1 MDASETAGASGGSG
15 KDKET
20 VKVVVRCRPLF
31 GKELV
36 EGRKSIVTLDSAA
49 ALISLKCPDNGQ
61 IKSFTFDSVY
71 DESTSQRQF
80 YDESGYPLVESIFDG
95 YNGTI
100 FAYGQTGCGKTH
112 TMQGKDLPPELR
124 GVIPLSFDHIF
135 DTINADTTREYM
147 VRASYLEIYNEDI
160 RDLLSDDAKKK
171 LGLKESADGTVYVK
185 DLTEVVVRDVESM
198 NNVMNRGFKNRT
210 VGATLMN
217 EGSSRSHS
225 IFTVVVE
232 TNETI
237 GGQDHF
243 KAGKLNL
250 VDLAGSERQSK
261 TGATGNRLKEGC
273 KINLSLSA
281 LGNVI
286 SALVDGKGKHI
297 PYRDSKLT
305 RLLQDSLGGNTKTLM
320 VAAVSPADY
329 NYDETLSTLRY
340 ANRAKNIKNKPVVNE
355 DPKDAKLREYKEEI
369 ERLRKMLE
377 SQSQSRGGELGSS
390 SGMGTPSR
398 PLSPRSGS
406 GSGSRSNGTEDLA
419 KEREEIAKYQQEAA
433 EMLEC
438 AKHMMDEANA
448 LQTQHQR
455 QQTDP
460 GSDASTEIQ
469 AQAGKRKTSGVLG
482 NLPPLLGLFGKQD
495 QQMTPGRPRSA
506 GNNSMMTSNGGDVVT
521 SVYVAKGDDAAIK
534 QAMQEA
540 AQIDAQAKAMMVK
553 AEEMMKEA
561 AQRQSARH
569 VEVVVKEVIPDTH
582 VKERDELRELNQTIL
597 NQRDRIGQELEQTQ
611 VAMEAYVREK
621 EMLHAKLKKIESH
634 ILGGASGSSSTRGSI
649 SAGNDADSEVT
660 LLKQQVEYRRAQ
672 IKLREKAK
680 KQAKNEAMRRALELE
695 KQQVEEELKTA
706 QEAAQA
712 SLAAARKKEAK
723 YKAKLEATRQE
734 IADLNSEFERERE
747 NMLDTIREQTKEAK
761 LLEQLV
767 ELFLPQN
774 ELVKV
779 WERAVWSE
787 EREEW
792 NLPKLKPRS
801 DFHTI
806 KLPTLPL
813 GGGGGSAGIESGG
826 AEVVSDDEDNTRQG
840 SAGAAG
846 NSTVRSSG
854 SSSSAKRR
862 KSGVSR
868 QASHGGAIIPYDNES
883 LMATHTPATSSR
895 LPSAVHTSRP
905 DSKAVTRGVSPHNSS
920 NGSKERQKHKDK
932 TSGPSVS
939 RQPQE
944 DQEQPQIA
952 GAYEAPGAGH
962 YFPAEE
968 DLLAPL
974 SAEYQPR
981 DRLQSRQGSR
991 QDSRQEK
998 NRRTTSNGGNSRG
1011 APSGLGQLDHTPP
1024 SIVAATEKT
1033 RSSSR
1038 GDSGG
1043 RQGNHRHHRHRDRK
1057 DRQQDDEAG
1066 AGNDEWVDAGDGTLA
1081 PITKKKSSKH
1091 SKKKNERRD
1100 KSEPTENDE
1109 DTAPPTDSTNEHYS
1123 SLRRPSFRSLDD
1135 LL

>member
-1 MDASETAGASGGSG
+1 MDPNETAGPSSGNS

-36 EGRKSIVTLDSAA
+36 EGRKSIVTLDQAA

-71 DESTSQRQF
+71 DENTSQRQF

-112 TMQGKDLPPELR
+112 TMQGKDSPPELR

-160 RDLLSDDAKKK
+160 RDLLNDDAKKK
-171 LGLKESADGTVYVK
+171 LDLKESADGTVYVK
-185 DLTEVVVRDVESM
+185 DLTEIVVRDVESM
-198 NNVMNRGFKNRT
+198 NSVMSRGFKNRT

-232 TNETI
+232 TSETI

-340 ANRAKNIKNKPVVNE
+340 ANRAKNIKNKPIVNE

-377 SQSQSRGGELGSS
+377 SQTQSRGNELGTSS
-390 SGMGTPSR
+390 RMGTPSR
-398 PLSPRSGS
+398 PLSS
-406 GSGSRSNGTEDLA
+406 SNSADLA
-419 KEREEIAKYQQEAA
+419 KERQEIAKYQQEAA
-433 EMLEC
+433 EMLER
-438 AKHMMDEANA
+438 AKWMMDEAKV
-448 LQTQHQR
+448 L
-455 QQTDP
+455 
-460 GSDASTEIQ
+460 Q
-469 AQAGKRKTSGVLG
+469 AQNQPDPAKDSEIAVQKQKSSGVLG
-482 NLPPLLGLFGKQD
+482 NLPPLLGLFGKQEARPEPVASTVS
-495 QQMTPGRPRSA
+495 TP
-506 GNNSMMTSNGGDVVT
+506 
-521 SVYVAKGDDAAIK
+521 VAEGPAIK
-534 QAMQEA
+534 QAMHEA
-540 AQIDAQAKAMMVK
+540 AQIDAQAKEMMAK
-553 AEEMMKEA
+553 AEAMMKEA
-561 AQRQSARH
+561 AQRQIAQQ
-569 VEVVVKEVIPDTH
+569 VQVVVKEVIPDSH
-582 VKERDELRELNQTIL
+582 AKERDELRELNQAIL
-597 NQRDRIGQELEQTQ
+597 NQRDRIGQQLEQTQ
-611 VAMEAYVREK
+611 VTMEAYLREK

-634 ILGGASGSSSTRGSI
+634 ILGGASSSSSTRGSVN
-649 SAGNDADSEVT
+649 GHDADSEVA

-706 QEAAQA
+706 QEVAQA

-723 YKAKLEATRQE
+723 YKAKLDATRQE

-747 NMLDTIREQTKEAK
+747 NLLDTIREQTKESK

-787 EREEW
+787 ERGEW

-801 DFHTI
+801 DFHMI
-806 KLPTLPL
+806 KLPTL
-813 GGGGGSAGIESGG
+813 GGAGIESGG
-826 AEVVSDDEDNTRQG
+826 AEVVSEEDVNGRQG
-840 SAGAAG
+840 SAGATSHA
-846 NSTVRSSG
+846 TVRSLG
-854 SSSSAKRR
+854 SSSSTKRR

-868 QASHGGAIIPYDNES
+868 QSSQNAVISPYEEGFTS
-883 LMATHTPATSSR
+883 QTPATTAR
-895 LPSAVHTSRP
+895 LPSAIHTSRP
-905 DSKAVTRGVSPHNSS
+905 DGKAALVSRGMSPHNSS
-920 NGSKERQKHKDK
+920 NGSKERRKIKEK
-932 TSGPSVS
+932 SSGTSGLPVS
-939 RQPQE
+939 QYQRQPQ
-944 DQEQPQIA
+944 DQEPQLA
-952 GAYEAPGAGH
+952 SAYEAPGASH
-962 YFPAEE
+962 YFPGDD
-968 DLLAPL
+968 DLLTPL
-974 SAEYQPR
+974 SGEYQPR

-991 QDSRQEK
+991 QDSRQ
-998 NRRTTSNGGNSRG
+998 RSGSISGNSR
-1011 APSGLGQLDHTPP
+1011 AGLGQLEHTPP
-1024 SIVAATEKT
+1024 AATVEKT

-1038 GDSGG
+1038 GDSGS
-1043 RQGNHRHHRHRDRK
+1043 RQGNHRHRHKDRK
-1057 DRQQDDEAG
+1057 ERQEDEGA
-1066 AGNDEWVDAGDGTLA
+1066 AGNEWVENGEVPA
-1081 PITKKKSSKH
+1081 TKRKSKH
-1091 SKKKNERRD
+1091 SKKKKERRD
-1100 KSEPTENDE
+1100 KAENGE
-1109 DTAPPTDSTNEHYS
+1109 VPADSVNDHYS
-1123 SLRRPSFRSLDD
+1123 SLRRPSFRSVSPIETKSRKSNEN
-1135 LL
+1135 

>member
-1 MDASETAGASGGSG
+1 MDASEAAVVGSGGGGSG

-36 EGRKSIVTLDSAA
+36 EGRKSIITLDAAA
-49 ALISLKCPDNGQ
+49 ALISLKCPGNGQ

-112 TMQGKDLPPELR
+112 TMQGKDSPPELR

-160 RDLLSDDAKKK
+160 RDLLNDDTKKK
-171 LGLKESADGTVYVK
+171 LDLKESAEGTVYVK
-185 DLTEVVVRDVESM
+185 DLTEIVVRDVESM
-198 NNVMNRGFKNRT
+198 NN
-210 VGATLMN
+210 N

-232 TNETI
+232 TSETI

-340 ANRAKNIKNKPVVNE
+340 ANRAKNIKNKPIVNE

-377 SQSQSRGGELGSS
+377 SQSQSRGSEMGTSSGMSTPSRLLDSS
-390 SGMGTPSR
+390 SGSR
-398 PLSPRSGS
+398 ISAG
-406 GSGSRSNGTEDLA
+406 GDDNAVLA
-419 KEREEIAKYQQEAA
+419 KEREEIAKYQQKAT
-433 EMLEC
+433 EMLER
-438 AKHMMDEANA
+438 AKRMMDEATA
-448 LQTQHQR
+448 LQVQHQV
-455 QQTDP
+455 QQSNPANDP
-460 GSDASTEIQ
+460 
-469 AQAGKRKTSGVLG
+469 V
-482 NLPPLLGLFGKQD
+482 
-495 QQMTPGRPRSA
+495 
-506 GNNSMMTSNGGDVVT
+506 GGDAGAPGQSRQKNSGELAAGYT
-521 SVYVAKGDDAAIK
+521 PLSKEEESAIK
-534 QAMQEA
+534 KVMDEA
-540 AQIDAQAKAMMVK
+540 ARIDAQAKEMMAKAEAMMQ
-553 AEEMMKEA
+553 EA
-561 AQRQSARH
+561 AHREDSVKQT
-569 VEVVVKEVIPDTH
+569 EVVVKEVIPEAH
-582 VKERDELRELNQTIL
+582 VKERDELRELNQEIL
-597 NQRDRIGQELEQTQ
+597 NQRNRIGQELEQTQ
-611 VAMEAYVREK
+611 VAMEAYLREK

-634 ILGGASGSSSTRGSI
+634 ILGGTSGSSSTRGLG
-649 SAGNDADSEVT
+649 ADKDADSEVA
-660 LLKQQVEYRRAQ
+660 LLKQQVEHRRTQ

-712 SLAAARKKEAK
+712 NLAAARKKEAK
-723 YKAKLEATRQE
+723 HRAKLEATRQE
-734 IADLNSEFERERE
+734 IADLNGEFERERE
-747 NMLDTIREQTKEAK
+747 NLLDTIREQTKEAK

-787 EREEW
+787 DREEW

-806 KLPTLPL
+806 KLPTLSL
-813 GGGGGSAGIESGG
+813 GGGGSGGIESGG
-826 AEVVSDDEDNTRQG
+826 AEVVSD
-840 SAGAAG
+840 
-846 NSTVRSSG
+846 
-854 SSSSAKRR
+854 
-862 KSGVSR
+862 
-868 QASHGGAIIPYDNES
+868 
-883 LMATHTPATSSR
+883 
-895 LPSAVHTSRP
+895 
-905 DSKAVTRGVSPHNSS
+905 
-920 NGSKERQKHKDK
+920 
-932 TSGPSVS
+932 
-939 RQPQE
+939 
-944 DQEQPQIA
+944 
-952 GAYEAPGAGH
+952 
-962 YFPAEE
+962 EE
-968 DLLAPL
+968 I
-974 SAEYQPR
+974 
-981 DRLQSRQGSR
+981 
-991 QDSRQEK
+991 
-998 NRRTTSNGGNSRG
+998 N
-1011 APSGLGQLDHTPP
+1011 
-1024 SIVAATEKT
+1024 
-1033 RSSSR
+1033 
-1038 GDSGG
+1038 G
-1043 RQGNHRHHRHRDRK
+1043 RQGT
-1057 DRQQDDEAG
+1057 
-1066 AGNDEWVDAGDGTLA
+1066 NDEYLEGENGISTH
-1081 PITKKKSSKH
+1081 TSKKKSSKH
-1091 SKKKNERRD
+1091 SKKKKERRD
-1100 KSEPTENDE
+1100 KSELPDE
-1109 DTAPPTDSTNEHYS
+1109 DTTPPIDSFRDHYS
-1123 SLRRPSFRSLDD
+1123 SLRRPSFRSLGDH
-1135 LL
+1135 L

>member
-1 MDASETAGASGGSG
+1 MDEAAPSSGNG

-36 EGRKSIVTLDSAA
+36 EGRKSIVTLDQAA

-61 IKSFTFDSVY
+61 VKSFTFDSVY

-112 TMQGKDLPPELR
+112 TMQGKDSPPELR

-171 LGLKESADGTVYVK
+171 LDLKESADGTVYVK
-185 DLTEVVVRDVESM
+185 ELTEVVVRDVQSM

-232 TNETI
+232 TSETI

-340 ANRAKNIKNKPVVNE
+340 ANRAKNIKNKPIVNE

-377 SQSQSRGGELGSS
+377 SQSQSRGTELGTS
-390 SGMGTPSR
+390 SGMAT
-398 PLSPRSGS
+398 PRSGS
-406 GSGSRSNGTEDLA
+406 GSGSRTNGTAELA
-419 KEREEIAKYQQEAA
+419 KEREEITKYQQEAA
-433 EMLEC
+433 EMLEQ
-438 AKHMMDEANA
+438 AKRMMDEAKA
-448 LQTQHQR
+448 LQAQNQG
-455 QQTDP
+455 QPDSATD
-460 GSDASTEIQ
+460 
-469 AQAGKRKTSGVLG
+469 AGGGEVAVQKRKSSGVLG
-482 NLPPLLGLFGKQD
+482 NLPPLLGLIGKQEE
-495 QQMTPGRPRSA
+495 QASPEPAAVVKAA
-506 GNNSMMTSNGGDVVT
+506 GGASQEDPAT
-521 SVYVAKGDDAAIK
+521 K
-534 QAMQEA
+534 QAMREA
-540 AQIDAQAKAMMVK
+540 AQIDAQAKAMMAK
-553 AEEMMKEA
+553 AEAMMKEA
-561 AQRQSARH
+561 EQRKLAKK
-569 VEVVVKEVIPDTH
+569 VEVVVKEVIPDSH
-582 VKERDELRELNQTIL
+582 VKEQEELRELNQSIL

-611 VAMEAYVREK
+611 VAMETYMREK

-634 ILGGASGSSSTRGSI
+634 ILGGASGSSSTRGLAVS
-649 SAGNDADSEVT
+649 GHDADSEVA

-695 KQQVEEELKTA
+695 KQQVEVELKTA

-712 SLAAARKKEAK
+712 SLTAARKKEAK

-813 GGGGGSAGIESGG
+813 GGGGGSASIESGG
-826 AEVVSDDEDNTRQG
+826 AEVVSDDDENGRQG
-840 SAGAAG
+840 TAGTA
-846 NSTVRSSG
+846 TVRSLG

-862 KSGVSR
+862 KGSVSR
-868 QASHGGAIIPYDNES
+868 QSSQGGHAGAITPYDNEG
-883 LMATHTPATSSR
+883 LVVTHTPATSAR
-895 LPSAVHTSRP
+895 LPSAIHTGRP
-905 DSKAVTRGVSPHNSS
+905 DGKAASVVARGMSPHNSS
-920 NGSKERQKHKDK
+920 NGSKERRKQKDRDKDK
-932 TSGPSVS
+932 SAAPLVS
-939 RQPQE
+939 PYPRQPQE
-944 DQEQPQIA
+944 DQEPQLA
-952 GAYEAPGAGH
+952 SAYEAPGASH
-962 YFPAEE
+962 YFPAED
-968 DLLAPL
+968 DLLTPL
-974 SAEYQPR
+974 SGEYQPR

-998 NRRTTSNGGNSRG
+998 SRRSGSTGGNARG
-1011 APSGLGQLDHTPP
+1011 GLGQLDHTPP
-1024 SIVAATEKT
+1024 PIVAAVEKT

-1038 GDSGG
+1038 GDSGS
-1043 RQGNHRHHRHRDRK
+1043 RQGNHRHHRHRK
-1057 DRQQDDEAG
+1057 ERQQEEETGAG
-1066 AGNDEWVDAGDGTLA
+1066 AGNDEPVEAGEGALA
-1081 PITKKKSSKH
+1081 PIAKKKSSKH
-1091 SKKKNERRD
+1091 SKKKKERRD
-1100 KSEPTENDE
+1100 KGELPSENDE
-1109 DTAPPTDSTNEHYS
+1109 DASPPVDSMNDHYS

>member
-1 MDASETAGASGGSG
+1 MIRVLSFLASENTHSMFAHPVDGIVTHVDLTNKRVIAG
-15 KDKET
+15 D
-20 VKVVVRCRPLF
+20 PN
-31 GKELV
+31 GKEFS
-36 EGRKSIVTLDSAA
+36 EN
-49 ALISLKCPDNGQ
+49 C
-61 IKSFTFDSVY
+61 
-71 DESTSQRQF
+71 
-80 YDESGYPLVESIFDG
+80 
-95 YNGTI
+95 
-100 FAYGQTGCGKTH
+100 
-112 TMQGKDLPPELR
+112 
-124 GVIPLSFDHIF
+124 
-135 DTINADTTREYM
+135 
-147 VRASYLEIYNEDI
+147 
-160 RDLLSDDAKKK
+160 LL
-171 LGLKESADGTVYVK
+171 
-185 DLTEVVVRDVESM
+185 
-198 NNVMNRGFKNRT
+198 F
-210 VGATLMN
+210 
-217 EGSSRSHS
+217 
-225 IFTVVVE
+225 
-232 TNETI
+232 
-237 GGQDHF
+237 
-243 KAGKLNL
+243 
-250 VDLAGSERQSK
+250 
-261 TGATGNRLKEGC
+261 
-273 KINLSLSA
+273 
-281 LGNVI
+281 
-286 SALVDGKGKHI
+286 
-297 PYRDSKLT
+297 
-305 RLLQDSLGGNTKTLM
+305 
-320 VAAVSPADY
+320 
-329 NYDETLSTLRY
+329 
-340 ANRAKNIKNKPVVNE
+340 
-355 DPKDAKLREYKEEI
+355 
-369 ERLRKMLE
+369 
-377 SQSQSRGGELGSS
+377 
-390 SGMGTPSR
+390 
-398 PLSPRSGS
+398 
-406 GSGSRSNGTEDLA
+406 
-419 KEREEIAKYQQEAA
+419 
-433 EMLEC
+433 
-438 AKHMMDEANA
+438 
-448 LQTQHQR
+448 
-455 QQTDP
+455 
-460 GSDASTEIQ
+460 
-469 AQAGKRKTSGVLG
+469 
-482 NLPPLLGLFGKQD
+482 
-495 QQMTPGRPRSA
+495 
-506 GNNSMMTSNGGDVVT
+506 
-521 SVYVAKGDDAAIK
+521 
-534 QAMQEA
+534 
-540 AQIDAQAKAMMVK
+540 
-553 AEEMMKEA
+553 
-561 AQRQSARH
+561 
-569 VEVVVKEVIPDTH
+569 
-582 VKERDELRELNQTIL
+582 
-597 NQRDRIGQELEQTQ
+597 
-611 VAMEAYVREK
+611 EAYVREK

-649 SAGNDADSEVT
+649 SPGNDADSEVT

-672 IKLREKAK
+672 IKLREKPK

-723 YKAKLEATRQE
+723 YKAKLEAARQE

-813 GGGGGSAGIESGG
+813 GGGGGNAGIESGG

-868 QASHGGAIIPYDNES
+868 QASHGGAIIPYDNEA

-920 NGSKERQKHKDK
+920 NGSKERRKHKDK

-1024 SIVAATEKT
+1024 PIVAATEKT

-1066 AGNDEWVDAGDGTLA
+1066 AGNDEWVDAGNGALA

-1091 SKKKNERRD
+1091 SKKKKERRD

>member
-1 MDASETAGASGGSG
+1 MDAAEPLTTGTSGG

-36 EGRKSIVTLDSAA
+36 EGRKSIITLDQAA

-71 DESTSQRQF
+71 DENTSQRQF
-80 YDESGYPLVESIFDG
+80 YDESGYPLVESIFEG

-112 TMQGKDLPPELR
+112 TMQGKDTPPELR

-135 DTINADTTREYM
+135 DTINADTKREYM

-160 RDLLSDDAKKK
+160 RDLLNEDAKKK
-171 LGLKESADGTVYVK
+171 LDLKESVEGTVYVK

-198 NNVMNRGFKNRT
+198 NNVMSRGFKNRT

-232 TNETI
+232 TSETI

-340 ANRAKNIKNKPVVNE
+340 ANRAKNIKNKPIVNE

-377 SQSQSRGGELGSS
+377 SQTQSGGNGMGSS
-390 SGMGTPSR
+390 SGMATP
-398 PLSPRSGS
+398 LLSGS
-406 GSGSRSNGTEDLA
+406 GIGSRSSSSANLT
-419 KEREEIAKYQQEAA
+419 KEREDIAKYQQEAT
-433 EMLEC
+433 EMLER
-438 AKHMMDEANA
+438 AKRMMNEAQA
-448 LQTQHQR
+448 LQAQHQA
-455 QQTDP
+455 QQADP
-460 GSDASTEIQ
+460 TNDS
-469 AQAGKRKTSGVLG
+469 
-482 NLPPLLGLFGKQD
+482 
-495 QQMTPGRPRSA
+495 
-506 GNNSMMTSNGGDVVT
+506 
-521 SVYVAKGDDAAIK
+521 
-534 QAMQEA
+534 
-540 AQIDAQAKAMMVK
+540 
-553 AEEMMKEA
+553 
-561 AQRQSARH
+561 
-569 VEVVVKEVIPDTH
+569 EVVVKEVIPDSH
-582 VKERDELRELNQTIL
+582 VKEHNELRELNQTIL

-611 VAMEAYVREK
+611 VAMETYMREK
-621 EMLHAKLKKIESH
+621 EMLQAKLKKIESH
-634 ILGGASGSSSTRGSI
+634 ILGGASGPSSTRSGSD
-649 SAGNDADSEVT
+649 GDSEVA
-660 LLKQQVEYRRAQ
+660 LLRQQVEYRRAQ

-723 YKAKLEATRQE
+723 YKAKLESTRQE

-787 EREEW
+787 DREEW

-806 KLPTLPL
+806 KLPTL
-813 GGGGGSAGIESGG
+813 GGGSGSGIESGG
-826 AEVVSDDEDNTRQG
+826 AEVVSENEENGREG
-840 SAGAAG
+840 SAGRATKIMSL
-846 NSTVRSSG
+846 NSPVRSKLQVQVI
-854 SSSSAKRR
+854 SSQPMTIYSHPYRVSISLVIDCSRVKDQDKARLQRRRRGLLVEAKVEVDR
-862 KSGVSR
+862 
-868 QASHGGAIIPYDNES
+868 AILAIIAIGSEKSDNKMKEQHMRTGSCPVTVS
-883 LMATHTPATSSR
+883 L
-895 LPSAVHTSRP
+895 
-905 DSKAVTRGVSPHNSS
+905 
-920 NGSKERQKHKDK
+920 Q
-932 TSGPSVS
+932 
-939 RQPQE
+939 
-944 DQEQPQIA
+944 
-952 GAYEAPGAGH
+952 
-962 YFPAEE
+962 
-968 DLLAPL
+968 
-974 SAEYQPR
+974 
-981 DRLQSRQGSR
+981 
-991 QDSRQEK
+991 
-998 NRRTTSNGGNSRG
+998 
-1011 APSGLGQLDHTPP
+1011 
-1024 SIVAATEKT
+1024 
-1033 RSSSR
+1033 
-1038 GDSGG
+1038 
-1043 RQGNHRHHRHRDRK
+1043 
-1057 DRQQDDEAG
+1057 
-1066 AGNDEWVDAGDGTLA
+1066 
-1081 PITKKKSSKH
+1081 
-1091 SKKKNERRD
+1091 
-1100 KSEPTENDE
+1100 
-1109 DTAPPTDSTNEHYS
+1109 
-1123 SLRRPSFRSLDD
+1123 
-1135 LL
+1135 

>member
-1 MDASETAGASGGSG
+1 MDASETPTSGPSGG

-36 EGRKSIVTLDSAA
+36 EGRKSIITLDQAA

-71 DESTSQRQF
+71 DENTSQRQF

-112 TMQGKDLPPELR
+112 TMQGKDSPPELR

-135 DTINADTTREYM
+135 DTINADTKREYM

-160 RDLLSDDAKKK
+160 RDLLNEDTKKK
-171 LGLKESADGTVYVK
+171 LDLKESAEGTVYVK
-185 DLTEVVVRDVESM
+185 DLTEIVVRDVESM
-198 NNVMNRGFKNRT
+198 NNVMSRGFKNRT

-232 TNETI
+232 TSETI

-340 ANRAKNIKNKPVVNE
+340 ANRAKNIKNKPIVNE

-377 SQSQSRGGELGSS
+377 SQSQSRGNGLDTS
-390 SGMGTPSR
+390 SGIATPSR
-398 PLSPRSGS
+398 PFSTS
-406 GSGSRSNGTEDLA
+406 SGSRTNSSPDLT
-419 KEREEIAKYQQEAA
+419 KDREEIAKYQQEAT
-433 EMLEC
+433 EMLER
-438 AKHMMDEANA
+438 AKRMMDEAQA
-448 LQTQHQR
+448 LQAQHQT
-455 QQTDP
+455 QQTD
-460 GSDASTEIQ
+460 STNIS
-469 AQAGKRKTSGVLG
+469 K
-482 NLPPLLGLFGKQD
+482 
-495 QQMTPGRPRSA
+495 
-506 GNNSMMTSNGGDVVT
+506 
-521 SVYVAKGDDAAIK
+521 
-534 QAMQEA
+534 
-540 AQIDAQAKAMMVK
+540 
-553 AEEMMKEA
+553 
-561 AQRQSARH
+561 
-569 VEVVVKEVIPDTH
+569 VVVKEVIPDSH
-582 VKERDELRELNQTIL
+582 VKEHNELRELNQSIL

-611 VAMEAYVREK
+611 VAMEAYMREK

-649 SAGNDADSEVT
+649 TGNDGDSEVA
-660 LLKQQVEYRRAQ
+660 LLRQQVEYRRAQ

-712 SLAAARKKEAK
+712 SLTAARKKEAK

-792 NLPKLKPRS
+792 NLPKLRPRS

-806 KLPTLPL
+806 KLPTL
-813 GGGGGSAGIESGG
+813 GSGGSSGIESGG
-826 AEVVSDDEDNTRQG
+826 AEVVSDHEENGRQG
-840 SAGAAG
+840 SAGRT
-846 NSTVRSSG
+846 TVRSLG
-854 SSSSAKRR
+854 SSSSVKR
-862 KSGVSR
+862 KKNSISR
-868 QASHGGAIIPYDNES
+868 QPPQNVHGVAITPYDNDG
-883 LMATHTPATSSR
+883 LTIANTTATSAR
-895 LPSAVHTSRP
+895 IPSAIHTSRP
-905 DSKAVTRGVSPHNSS
+905 DTKVAGLAARGMSPHNSSKTSNLVTRGMSPHNSS
-920 NGSKERQKHKDK
+920 NGTKERRKHKDK
-932 TSGPSVS
+932 DKDKSSGSSVS

-944 DQEQPQIA
+944 DHEPQLA
-952 GAYEAPGAGH
+952 SAYEAPGASH
-962 YFPAEE
+962 FFPADE

-974 SAEYQPR
+974 SGEYQPR

-998 NRRTTSNGGNSRG
+998 NKQSGSVSGTSRG
-1011 APSGLGQLDHTPP
+1011 GLGQLEHTPP
-1024 SIVAATEKT
+1024 VETASEKT

-1038 GDSGG
+1038 GDSES
-1043 RQGNHRHHRHRDRK
+1043 RQGNPRHHRHRDRK
-1057 DRQQDDEAG
+1057 ERQHEDDAG
-1066 AGNDEWVDAGDGTLA
+1066 AGKDEWIETENGVLA
-1081 PITKKKSSKH
+1081 PVTKKKSSKP
-1091 SKKKNERRD
+1091 SRKKKERRD
-1100 KSEPTENDE
+1100 KGQPPVENE
-1109 DTAPPTDSTNEHYS
+1109 IGDSVNDHQYL
-1123 SLRRPSFRSLDD
+1123 SLRRTSFRSLDD
-1135 LL
+1135 LV